1 MNLTPKM
8 KNLVTFHFTE
18 PFFLQVFT
26 LVRDNKDE
34 VITSQLPE
42 LKNVRFIRVYPTEW
56 YDAIAI
62 RMEIYGCMKGGL
74 FSVLSHKTSYQFT
87 LVSGLLL

>member
-1 MNLTPKM
+1 M

-26 LVRDNKDE
+26 LVRENKDE
-34 VITSQLPE
+34 IITFQLPE
-42 LKNVRFIRVYPTEW
+42 LKNVRFMRVYPTEW
-56 YDAIAI
+56 YGAIAI

-74 FSVLSHKTSYQFT
+74 FLVVSHKTSYQFT
-87 LVSGLLL
+87 LVGGLLS

>member
-1 MNLTPKM
+1 M

-34 VITSQLPE
+34 VITSPLQE
-42 LKNVRFIRVYPTEW
+42 LENVRFMRVYPTEW
-56 YDAIAI
+56 YGAIAI

-74 FSVLSHKTSYQFT
+74 FLVVSHKTSYQFT
-87 LVSGLLL
+87 LVGGLLS

>member
-1 MNLTPKM
+1 M

-26 LVRDNKDE
+26 LVRENKDE

-42 LKNVRFIRVYPTEW
+42 LKNVLFMRVYPTEW
-56 YDAIAI
+56 YGTIAI
-62 RMEIYGCMKGGL
+62 RMEIYGCMKGWL
-74 FSVLSHKTSYQFT
+74 FLVVSHKTSYQFT
-87 LVSGLLL
+87 LVGGLLL

>member
-1 MNLTPKM
+1 M
-8 KNLVTFHFTE
+8 
-18 PFFLQVFT
+18 
-26 LVRDNKDE
+26 VRDNKDE

-62 RMEIYGCMKGGL
+62 RMEIYGCMKGRL
-74 FSVLSHKTSYQFT
+74 FQLYPIKRLTD
-87 LVSGLLL
+87 LLLWVVLNSVF

>member
-1 MNLTPKM
+1 MNLKPKM
-8 KNLVTFHFTE
+8 KNLGTFHFTE

-26 LVRDNKDE
+26 LVRENKDK
-34 VITSQLPE
+34 VITSQFPE
-42 LKNVRFIRVYPTEW
+42 LKNVRFMRVYPTEW

-74 FSVLSHKTSYQFT
+74 FSVVSHKTSYQFT
-87 LVSGLLL
+87 LVVGLLL